1 MMGVPAIVRRNPTCA
16 NLISTERYYFADM
29 RHAQQS
35 IAARAPRAAPSPAS
49 RRHMIRLGVSSC
61 LLGNSVRY
69 DGRHKRD
76 DFIAGTLARYVEFVP
91 VCPEVAIGMGVPR
104 PPIQLVGDAAAPRAR
119 GVADDSL
126 DFTQALSD
134 YGRTMARELGGISGY
149 VFKNRSP
156 SCGVDQ
162 VPLQGSAQRR
172 GVRGIYAAAFMAALP
187 HLPVAQEEDL
197 SDPPRR
203 GNFLQRVLVY
213 HRWQRLTAEGVS
225 AARLVDFHTAHK
237 LVVMAH
243 GAEHYRRIGRL
254 VAAAGR
260 GSLEAVAEDYI
271 HQLMGALAHLATT
284 KRHTNVLMHLMG
296 YLKRQL
302 PAADKAELLQ
312 VIHAYRRGRVPLRTP
327 QALLRQHFQRYP
339 HDYVRRQVYLYPPE
353 EEPRLDEL

>member
-1 MMGVPAIVRRNPTCA
+1 
-16 NLISTERYYFADM
+16 
-29 RHAQQS
+29 
-35 IAARAPRAAPSPAS
+35 
-49 RRHMIRLGVSSC
+49 MIRLGVSSC
-61 LLGNSVRY
+61 LLGENVRY
-69 DGRHKRD
+69 DGQHKRD
-76 DFIAGTLARYVEFVP
+76 GFIAGTLARYVEFVP
-91 VCPEVAIGMGVPR
+91 LCPEVAIGMGVPR

-126 DFTQALSD
+126 DFTQALTD
-134 YGRTMARELGGISGY
+134 YGRNMARELGDISGY

-156 SCGVDQ
+156 SCGVDK

-172 GVRGIYAAAFMAALP
+172 GVRGIYAAAIMAGLP

-197 SDPPRR
+197 SDPLRR

-213 HRWQRLTAEGVS
+213 HRWQQLTARGVS

-254 VAAAGR
+254 VAGVGR

-271 HQLMGALAHLATT
+271 RQLMDALTHLATI
-284 KRHTNVLMHLMG
+284 KRHTNVLMHIMG

-302 PAADKAELLQ
+302 TAADKAELLQ
-312 VIHAYRRGRVPLRTP
+312 VIHAYRLGRVPLQTP
-327 QALLRQHFQRYP
+327 QSLLRLHFQQYP
-339 HDYVRRQVYLYPPE
+339 HGYVRRQVYLYPPE
-353 EEPRLDEL
+353 EEPRLEELA